1 MRKNIYQGKFIVF
14 EGLDGSGLS
23 TQAKLLKE
31 YLENKRIKTVLTKE
45 PTKNSSIAS
54 KIHQALGH
62 RIKVDP
68 LQLQELFAQDRREHL
83 ENLIIPSLKEGKFV
97 ISDRYF
103 FSSFAFGSEKE
114 EDLEKIIELNKDFLM
129 PDLVLLLKV
138 RPKVCI
144 ERIKKRGEEIKLFEK
159 EKKLK
164 KVWINYQKLS
174 DMFNVIRIIDGE
186 RKVEDVYQEVI
197 KIVDKIL

>member
-1 MRKNIYQGKFIVF
+1 MKKNIYQGKFIVF

-31 YLENKRIKTVLTKE
+31 YLENRGIKTVLTKE

-54 KIHQALGH
+54 KIHQALSH
-62 RIKVDP
+62 QIEIDS
-68 LQLQELFAQDRREHL
+68 LQLQKLFAQDRREHL

-159 EKKLK
+159 EEKLE
-164 KVWINYQKLS
+164 KVWKNYQKLV
-174 DMFNVIRIIDGE
+174 DIFDVIKVIDGE
-186 RKVEDVYQEVI
+186 QEIDKVQREVVG
-197 KIVDKIL
+197 IVDKMI

>member
-1 MRKNIYQGKFIVF
+1 MKKNIYQGKFIVF

-31 YLENKRIKTVLTKE
+31 YLENRGIKTVLTKE

-54 KIHQALGH
+54 KIHQALSH
-62 RIKVDP
+62 QIEIDS
-68 LQLQELFAQDRREHL
+68 LQLQRLFAQDRREHL

-159 EKKLK
+159 EEKLE
-164 KVWINYQKLS
+164 KVWKNYQKLV
-174 DMFNVIRIIDGE
+174 DMFDVIKVIDGE
-186 RKVEDVYQEVI
+186 QEIDKVQREVVG
-197 KIVDKIL
+197 IVDKMI

>member
-1 MRKNIYQGKFIVF
+1 MKKNIYQGKFIVF

-31 YLENKRIKTVLTKE
+31 YLENRGIKTVLTKE

-54 KIHQALGH
+54 KIHQALSH
-62 RIKVDP
+62 QIEIDS
-68 LQLQELFAQDRREHL
+68 LQLQKLFAQDRREHL

-159 EKKLK
+159 EEKLE
-164 KVWINYQKLS
+164 KVWKNYQKLV
-174 DMFNVIRIIDGE
+174 DMFDVIKVIDGE
-186 RKVEDVYQEVI
+186 QEIDKVQREVVG
-197 KIVDKIL
+197 IVDKMI

>member
-1 MRKNIYQGKFIVF
+1 MKKNIYQGKFIVF

-23 TQAKLLKE
+23 TQAKLVKE
-31 YLENKRIKTVLTKE
+31 YLENRGIKTVLTKE

-54 KIHQALGH
+54 KIHQALSH
-62 RIKVDP
+62 QIEIDS
-68 LQLQELFAQDRREHL
+68 LQLQRLFAQDRREHL

-159 EKKLK
+159 EEKLE
-164 KVWINYQKLS
+164 KVWKNYQKLV
-174 DMFNVIRIIDGE
+174 DMFDVIKVIDGE
-186 RKVEDVYQEVI
+186 QEIDKVQREVVG
-197 KIVDKIL
+197 IVDKMI

>member
-1 MRKNIYQGKFIVF
+1 MKKNIYQGKFIVF

-31 YLENKRIKTVLTKE
+31 YLENRGIKTVLTKE

-54 KIHQALGH
+54 KIHQVLSH
-62 RIKVDP
+62 QIEIDS
-68 LQLQELFAQDRREHL
+68 LQLQKLFAQDRREHL

-159 EKKLK
+159 EEKLE
-164 KVWINYQKLS
+164 KVWKNYQKLV
-174 DMFNVIRIIDGE
+174 DMFDVIKVIDGE
-186 RKVEDVYQEVI
+186 QEIDKVQREVVG
-197 KIVDKIL
+197 IVDKMI